1 MGWNKVAIVG
11 VGLIKFG
18 ELFDKDWE
26 VMVEEAFLNAI
37 NNVDKGFNPKDI
49 QAAWIGDCR
58 PGAHGTQ
65 TIAGVSLVGNIGL
78 AGVPCSHVENGCP
91 TGSDAFRNACLGV
104 ASGVYDVALVVGA
117 EKMRDKSTAEMLSL
131 AAQGHPVIQ
140 RGETAMTM
148 FAPQAMRHMHEFQTT
163 KEQMAMVA
171 VKNHRNGVYD
181 PYSHYRYE
189 ITIEDVFK
197 SPMVCS
203 PLNLLDCCPQT
214 DGAAA
219 AIICK
224 AELAE
229 KYTDK
234 PIYVAG
240 VGMGT
245 DTFYVHEKE
254 NFTEFIA
261 TIRAA
266 KQAYSMAGI
275 GPNDIDVAEVH
286 DCFTITEIINYED
299 LGFCEKGK
307 GGQLIEKGET
317 SIEGSIPVNP
327 SGGLISKGHPL
338 GATGIAQIA
347 ELFWQLREEVR
358 QSNGLGD
365 PNINEKR
372 QVKVRKGY
380 GIQHNVGGRGISNS
394 VVTILTNKKT

>member
-1 MGWNKVAIVG
+1 MGWNRVAIVG

-18 ELFDKDWE
+18 ELFEKDWE
-26 VMVEEAFLNAI
+26 VMVEEAYLNAI
-37 NNVDKGFNPKDI
+37 NHVDKGFDPKDI
-49 QAAWIGDCR
+49 QAAWIADCR

-78 AGVPCSHVENGCP
+78 AGIPCTHVENGCP
-91 TGSDAFRNACLGV
+91 TGSDGFRNACLGV

-148 FAPQAMRHMHEFQTT
+148 FAPQAMRHMHEFGTT
-163 KEQMAMVA
+163 KEQMALVA

-219 AIICK
+219 AIICS
-224 AELAE
+224 ADMAE

-240 VGMGT
+240 FGMGT

-254 NFTEFIA
+254 NFTEFVA
-261 TIRAA
+261 SVRAA

-275 GPNDIDVAEVH
+275 GPEEIDVAEVH
-286 DCFTITEIINYED
+286 DCFSITEIINYED
-299 LGFCEKGK
+299 LGFCEKGQ
-307 GGQLIEKGET
+307 GGMYIEKGESDLDGKT
-317 SIEGSIPVNP
+317 SVNP
-327 SGGLISKGHPL
+327 SGGLMSKGHPL

-347 ELFWQLREEVR
+347 ELFWQLREDVR
-358 QSNGLGD
+358 ESNGAGD
-365 PNINEKR
+365 PSVNEKR
-372 QVKVRKGY
+372 QVNIRKGY
-380 GIQHNVGGRGISNS
+380 GLQHNVGGRGISNS
-394 VVTILTNKKT
+394 VVTILTNKRT

>member
-11 VGLIKFG
+11 VGIIKFG

-26 VMVEEAFLNAI
+26 VMVEEAYLNAI
-37 NNVDKGFNPKDI
+37 NHVDKGFNPKDI
-49 QAAWIGDCR
+49 QAAWIADCR

-78 AGVPCSHVENGCP
+78 AGIPCTHIENGCP
-91 TGSDAFRNACLGV
+91 TGSDGFRNACLGV
-104 ASGVYDVALVVGA
+104 ASGVYDVALVLGA

-131 AAQGHPVIQ
+131 ASQGHPVLQ

-148 FAPQAMRHMHEFQTT
+148 FAPQAMRHMHEFGTT

-189 ITIEDVFK
+189 ITVEDVFK

-219 AIICK
+219 AIICR
-224 AELAE
+224 ADLAG

-240 VGMGT
+240 FGMGT
-245 DTFYVHEKE
+245 DVFYVHEKE
-254 NFTEFIA
+254 NFTEFVA
-261 TIRAA
+261 SVRAA

-275 GPNDIDVAEVH
+275 EPKDIDVAEVH
-286 DCFTITEIINYED
+286 DCFSITEIINYED
-299 LGFCEKGK
+299 LGFCK
-307 GGQLIEKGET
+307 KGEGGKF
-317 SIEGSIPVNP
+317 IEQGKSDLDGEVAVNP
-327 SGGLISKGHPL
+327 SGGLMSKGHPL

-347 ELFWQLREEVR
+347 ELFWQLREDVR
-358 QSNGLGD
+358 DSNGGGD
-365 PNINEKR
+365 PSVNEKR
-372 QVKVRKGY
+372 QVKIKNGY
-380 GIQHNVGGRGISNS
+380 GLQHNVGGRGISNS
-394 VVTILTNKKT
+394 VVTILTRNK

>member
-11 VGLIKFG
+11 VGIIKFG

-26 VMVEEAFLNAI
+26 VMVEEAYLNAI
-37 NNVDKGFNPKDI
+37 NHVDKGFNPKDI
-49 QAAWIGDCR
+49 QAAWIADCR

-78 AGVPCSHVENGCP
+78 AGIPCTHIENGCP
-91 TGSDAFRNACLGV
+91 TGSDGFRNACLGV
-104 ASGVYDVALVVGA
+104 ASGVYDVALVLGA

-131 AAQGHPVIQ
+131 ASQGHPVLQ

-148 FAPQAMRHMHEFQTT
+148 FAPQAMRHMHEFGTT

-189 ITIEDVFK
+189 ITVEDVFK

-219 AIICK
+219 AIICR
-224 AELAE
+224 ADLAG

-240 VGMGT
+240 FGMGT
-245 DTFYVHEKE
+245 DVFYVHEKE
-254 NFTEFIA
+254 NFTEFVA
-261 TIRAA
+261 SVRAA

-275 GPNDIDVAEVH
+275 EPKDIDVAEVH
-286 DCFTITEIINYED
+286 DCFSITEIINYED
-299 LGFCEKGK
+299 LGFCK
-307 GGQLIEKGET
+307 KGEGGKF
-317 SIEGSIPVNP
+317 IEQGKSDLDGEVAVNP
-327 SGGLISKGHPL
+327 SGGLMSKGHPL

-347 ELFWQLREEVR
+347 ELFWQLREDVR
-358 QSNGLGD
+358 DSNGGGD
-365 PNINEKR
+365 RLFN
-372 QVKVRKGY
+372 
-380 GIQHNVGGRGISNS
+380 
-394 VVTILTNKKT
+394 

>member
-11 VGLIKFG
+11 VGIIKFG

-26 VMVEEAFLNAI
+26 VMVEEAYLNAI
-37 NNVDKGFNPKDI
+37 NHVDKGFNPKDI
-49 QAAWIGDCR
+49 QAAWIADCR

-78 AGVPCSHVENGCP
+78 AGIPCTHIENGCP
-91 TGSDAFRNACLGV
+91 TGSDGFRNACLGV
-104 ASGVYDVALVVGA
+104 ASGVYDVALVLGA

-131 AAQGHPVIQ
+131 ASQGHPVLQ

-148 FAPQAMRHMHEFQTT
+148 FAPQAMRHMHEFGTT

-189 ITIEDVFK
+189 ITVEDVFK

-219 AIICK
+219 AIICR
-224 AELAE
+224 ADLAG

-240 VGMGT
+240 FGMGT
-245 DTFYVHEKE
+245 DVFYVHEKE
-254 NFTEFIA
+254 NFTEFVA
-261 TIRAA
+261 SVRAA

-275 GPNDIDVAEVH
+275 EPKDIDVAEVH
-286 DCFTITEIINYED
+286 DCFSITEIINYED
-299 LGFCEKGK
+299 LGFCK
-307 GGQLIEKGET
+307 KGEGGKF
-317 SIEGSIPVNP
+317 IEQGKSDLDGEVAVNP
-327 SGGLISKGHPL
+327 SGGLMSKGHPL

-347 ELFWQLREEVR
+347 ELFWQLREDVR
-358 QSNGLGD
+358 DSNGGGD
-365 PNINEKR
+365 PSVNEKR
-372 QVKVRKGY
+372 QVKIK
-380 GIQHNVGGRGISNS
+380 
-394 VVTILTNKKT
+394 

>member
-1 MGWNKVAIVG
+1 MGWNKIAIVG
-11 VGLIKFG
+11 VGIIKFG

-26 VMVEEAFLNAI
+26 VMVEEAYLNAI
-37 NNVDKGFNPKDI
+37 NHVDKGFNPKDI
-49 QAAWIGDCR
+49 QAAWIADCR

-78 AGVPCSHVENGCP
+78 AGIPCTHIENGCP
-91 TGSDAFRNACLGV
+91 TGSDGFRNACLGV
-104 ASGVYDVALVVGA
+104 ASGVYDVALVLGA

-131 AAQGHPVIQ
+131 ASQGHPVLQ

-148 FAPQAMRHMHEFQTT
+148 FAPQAMRHMHEFGTT

-189 ITIEDVFK
+189 ITVEDVFK

-219 AIICK
+219 AIICR
-224 AELAE
+224 ADLAG

-240 VGMGT
+240 FGMGT
-245 DTFYVHEKE
+245 DVFYVHEKE
-254 NFTEFIA
+254 NFTEFVA
-261 TIRAA
+261 SVRAA

-275 GPNDIDVAEVH
+275 EPKDIDVAEVH
-286 DCFTITEIINYED
+286 DCFSITEIINYED
-299 LGFCEKGK
+299 LGFCK
-307 GGQLIEKGET
+307 KGEGGKF
-317 SIEGSIPVNP
+317 IEQGKSDLDGEVAVNP
-327 SGGLISKGHPL
+327 SGGLMSKGHPL

-347 ELFWQLREEVR
+347 ELFWQLREDVR
-358 QSNGLGD
+358 DSNGGGD
-365 PNINEKR
+365 PSVNEKR
-372 QVKVRKGY
+372 QVKIKNGY
-380 GIQHNVGGRGISNS
+380 GLQHNVGGRGISNS
-394 VVTILTNKKT
+394 VVTILTRNK